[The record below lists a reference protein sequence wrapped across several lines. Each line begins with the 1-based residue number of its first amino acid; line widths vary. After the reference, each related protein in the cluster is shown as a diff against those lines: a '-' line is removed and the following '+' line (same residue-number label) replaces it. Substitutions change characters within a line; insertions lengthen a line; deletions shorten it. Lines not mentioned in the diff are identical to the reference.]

1 MSLVA
6 ILLTLL
12 YAVLFIYTFNEVLNG
27 RIKAVLFYA
36 VIFFPVYPIFL
47 SINYDF
53 FESASLS
60 RVIQYSKEL
69 IIFTSFGL
77 LLFGGKRIIKDNWH
91 ITFLDTLILI
101 FIALTFVFFFL
112 GIGDATFVNRALYVK
127 NILVMAIFYFFGR
140 NVEMSIKDWNSVF
153 RVVFTLAIIATCLAI
168 VEKLLNTHFHQYAGF
183 AKYNLA
189 IRDQEPTGVFGLT
202 YTFEAE
208 GGRPRFASF
217 FAHPLEL
224 ASAMLVVGAACLYY
238 LIYSRDRES
247 KKTHIFILVCSLLCL
262 IFAYSRA
269 SFASYVAMFVFMAMM
284 LKYYKIIFTTFLG
297 FIFILAYIFFGA
309 PDEVR
314 YFVIDTVTFTNSS
327 SLTHVADWLT
337 AIESIITDPFGIGL
351 AMSGN
356 ASGVEQELM
365 VGGENQFLVFG
376 VQLGVLGMVNYIA
389 ILVFGI
395 RHSWL
400 AFRRAESRDEGL
412 VPFVAA
418 ATKFGL
424 ILPLLTANAEVYLYI
439 SLFSWWM
446 IGQGETTFQRS
457 RQVKMTDPRLA

>member
-6 ILLTLL
+6 ILLTLFYVL
-12 YAVLFIYTFNEVLNG
+12 LFIYTFNEVLNG
-27 RIKAVLFYA
+27 RLKAVLFYA
-36 VIFFPVYPIFL
+36 VIFFPVYPVFL
-47 SINYDF
+47 SINYDL
-53 FESASLS
+53 FESAAMS

-77 LLFGGKRIIKDNWH
+77 LLFGGKRIIKDSWN
-91 ITFLDTLILI
+91 ITFLDSLVLF

-112 GIGDATFVNRALYVK
+112 GIGDATLVNRALYVK

-140 NVEMSIKDWNSVF
+140 NIELSVNDWHKVF
-153 RVVFTLAIIATCLAI
+153 RIVFTLAIIATCLAT
-168 VEKLLNTHFHQYAGF
+168 VEKLANTHFHQYTGL

-189 IRDQEPTGVFGLT
+189 VRNEEPTGVFGLT

-208 GGRPRFASF
+208 GGQPRFASF

-238 LIYSRDRES
+238 LIYSKDRES
-247 KKTHIFILVCSLLCL
+247 MKTYIFVLVCSVLSL

-269 SFASYVAMFVFMAMM
+269 SFASYVGMFVFMAMM
-284 LKYYKIIFTTFLG
+284 LKYYRIIFSTFLG
-297 FIFILAYIFFGA
+297 FLIIVLYIFFGA
-309 PDEVR
+309 SDEVR
-314 YFVIDTVTFTNSS
+314 YFVVDTLTFTNSS
-327 SLTHVADWLT
+327 SLTHITDWLN
-337 AIESIITDPFGIGL
+337 AIESIISDPQGIGL

-389 ILVFGI
+389 ILFFGI

-400 AFRRAESRDEGL
+400 AFRRSESRSEGL

-457 RQVKMTDPRLA
+457 RQIKLSNLRLA